1 MFTRK
6 VTIATGLVAAAL
18 VAPGLSPTIAGASP
32 GNAACHVEANNP
44 HHSKGSPGWI
54 VGKGRISCT
63 AAIDSLDV
71 LVQLEKKE
79 NGKWVAVGM
88 PGSNPVT
95 GPKANEK
102 YTAQGQLQCQPG
114 EFRTAAKG
122 SGVYGGRPSGSMA
135 WQYSGTVTNPCG

>member
-1 MFTRK
+1 MNTRIA
-6 VTIATGLVAAAL
+6 TIAAGLVAAAL
-18 VAPGLSPTIAGASP
+18 AAPGLAPAVAGAAP

-63 AAIDSLDV
+63 AAIDSV
-71 LVQLEKKE
+71 KVIVRLERKE
-79 NGKWVAVGM
+79 NGKWVAVG
-88 PGSNPVT
+88 NT
-95 GPKANEK
+95 GTNDQVAPKANEK
-102 YTAQGQLQCQPG
+102 YTAQGEFRCEPG
-114 EFRTAAKG
+114 EYRTAAQG